1 MDSSSSSS
9 WPKEPSSA
17 RARLVP
23 TPTCCWSN
31 SKQSFVVVPKQSE
44 TQYGV
49 VRISGAYAV
58 VSTNKSKMLEI
69 QQFHYTHKISLKVK
83 VIDETALVELPPLL
97 NGNVKFNGN
106 RQEIKRETNKKKK
119 KKKKKQ
125 PTRGGAKAKEEGGIG
140 AVEKKRGVLAYPR
153 AEIESLRF
161 ENLEDQM
168 NKWAQVYH
176 RLGARA
182 AHEYDG
188 LAAFST
194 N

>member
-1 MDSSSSSS
+1 MKAAAASS
-9 WPKEPSSA
+9 
-17 RARLVP
+17 
-23 TPTCCWSN
+23 CCRSN
-31 SKQSFVVVPKQSE
+31 RKQSFLVVPKQAE

-49 VRISGAYAV
+49 VRISGAYTA
-58 VSTNKSKMLEI
+58 VSTNKSKMVEI
-69 QQFHYTHKISLKVK
+69 QQVSKKQEQWRFHYTQKISLKVK
-83 VIDETALVELPPLL
+83 VIDETALVELPPL
-97 NGNVKFNGN
+97 NGNVKFNRN
-106 RQEIKRETNKKKK
+106 RQEIKKETKKKK
-119 KKKKKQ
+119 KK

-168 NKWAQVYH
+168 NKWAQVY
-176 RLGARA
+176 RGLGARA

-194 N
+194 NLLPNKHKKIC